1 MELADVRAFA
11 FTESR
16 VEQAIKLVASG
27 RAATKADG
35 RRYWRDEGSPHGL
48 MVMVGVRSATYY
60 RLHKVAG
67 RKIFTR
73 IGDAT
78 AMRVSV
84 ARSRALKLAGG
95 DATAAAAPIRVRT
108 DGITVKQAWEAYIAD
123 TESGEFIAGRKRTA
137 PSTIRSYKELFR
149 PHLEKV
155 YGPKSLHYL
164 AKHVQDI
171 HKSLRHKPATANR
184 LLQVLRNLFTHAA
197 RTGNWSAPNPTI
209 DPITG
214 RIVKKY
220 SVASRERW
228 LTTVEAGRVMAFA
241 ATEPDPWHDFWPLLI
256 LTGVRASNLR
266 EMRWSELDLRADA
279 VWGIPSSKNGEPLII
294 PLVKDAAAILRAR
307 LAGVPATKGK
317 PDSPW
322 VFPMQ
327 EDRTRCIV
335 DIDHAWTRVKEESGI
350 KDVRIHDLR
359 RTAGSWATQA
369 GAPLPAVGKM
379 LGHKSHNATARYAR
393 ADIASARGAAE
404 LVADRLREARTA
416 K

>member
-1 MELADVRAFA
+1 MELASVRAFP
-11 FTESR
+11 FTEAR
-16 VEQAIKLVASG
+16 IEQAIRLVTTGQAE
-27 RAATKADG
+27 TKSDG
-35 RRYWRDEGSPHGL
+35 RRYWRDDGSPHGL
-48 MVMVGVRSATYY
+48 MVLVGARSATYY

-67 RKIFTR
+67 RKVFTR

-78 AMRVSV
+78 AMRLTD
-84 ARSRALKLAGG
+84 ARARALKLAGG
-95 DATAAAAPIRVRT
+95 DKSAAAAPIRVRT
-108 DGITVKQAWEAYIAD
+108 DGITVKQAWDAYIAD
-123 TESGEFIAGRKRTA
+123 TESGEFVAGRKRTA
-137 PSTIRSYKELFR
+137 ASTIRSYKELFK
-149 PHLEKV
+149 PHLEKA
-155 YGPKSLHYL
+155 YGPRSLHYL

-171 HKSLRHKPATANR
+171 HKGLRHKPATANR

-220 SVASRERW
+220 TVASRERW
-228 LTTVEAGRVMAFA
+228 LTTVEAGLVMAFA

-279 VWGIPSSKNGEPLII
+279 VWSIPSSKNGEPLII
-294 PLVKDAAAILRAR
+294 PLVNDASAILRAR

-327 EDRTRCIV
+327 EDRSRCIA
-335 DIDHAWTRVKEESGI
+335 DIDHAWARVKEETGI

-404 LVADRLREARTA
+404 LVAARLREARAA